1 MTSNTVVYTICFSE
15 NLHNQWITKHVCM
28 RSDTSEIYLGENRI
42 LCSVVIVTE
51 HFIGFQVL
59 LNDLQLGFIST

>member
-1 MTSNTVVYTICFSE
+1 MNNYYSDQQYHQYPTVVYTKHPTFSIK
-15 NLHNQWITKHVCM
+15 L
-28 RSDTSEIYLGENRI
+28 SDTYEIYLGENWI

-59 LNDLQLGFIST
+59 LNDLQLGFIPT